1 MSTQNDISQEELE
14 YIERYLKGDLDQL
27 EQAAFETHMASDYA
41 FAKKVSRTK
50 TVLATVQTEILR
62 TKLDDFHDTIT
73 TQKEVEVKNL
83 NKPNRYRFIAVA
95 IAASIA
101 LLFSMYLFTNTANE
115 TDKLYAK
122 YFVADPGLPN
132 LMGAN
137 DNYSFNDAMVDYKM
151 GNYKT
156 ATNKWKNQLPQ
167 KPENDTLN
175 YFLGVSQLASG
186 DTKEA
191 IPYLQKTINNTQS
204 SFTADAYFYLGLAQL
219 KEGNTKEAKK
229 ALQKSTLPEAQKLVK
244 QLNK

>member
-14 YIERYLKGDLDQL
+14 FIERYLKGDMNPIELD
-27 EQAAFETHMASDYA
+27 AFEQQMARDTA

-62 TKLDDFHDTIT
+62 TKLDGFHETMA
-73 TQKEVEVKNL
+73 TQKEVEVKTL
-83 NKPNRYRFIAVA
+83 KKPNRNRFVAFA

-101 LLFSMYLFTNTANE
+101 TLFSMYLFTNTNNE

-151 GNYKT
+151 GDYKT
-156 ATNKWKNQLPQ
+156 ATKKWKNQLPQ

-186 DTKEA
+186 DIKEA
-191 IPYLQKTINNTQS
+191 IPYLQKTVNNAQS
-204 SFTADAYFYLGLAQL
+204 SFAADAYFYLGLAQL
-219 KEGNTKEAKK
+219 KEGNTQEAKT
-229 ALQKSTLPEAQKLVK
+229 ALQKSTLPEARELVN
-244 QLNK
+244 QLKK